1 MKCQASLVPTDL
13 AQVFTRECMQ
23 RELCRSARK
32 QCATARVGVG
42 EALSCSVCVKA
53 LPSEGVSEGTRVIAL
68 AMQRAGPKQV

>member
-23 RELCRSARK
+23 RELCHSARK